1 MSGSGKIEKSW
12 QGRGNFDEAKAK
24 VLLIQIFALKSSQIL
39 RIFKQKLIKHD
50 QDYLNYYSETKKTNF
65 RAQIK

>member
-1 MSGSGKIEKSW
+1 MESVRS
-12 QGRGNFDEAKAK
+12 RGNFDEAKAK

-50 QDYLNYYSETKKTNF
+50 QDYLNN
-65 RAQIK
+65 